1 MKAADWNERR
11 PVGTQVPVTLAN
23 GKSLSTRTI
32 GPPCTW
38 AGLDHVPVA
47 GLNGYVLLCWVVAR
61 DALPNFQRIR
71 V

>member
-11 PVGTQVPVTLAN
+11 PVGTQVPVTLTN

-38 AGLDHVPVA
+38 GGVDHVPVA
-47 GLNGYVLLCWVVAR
+47 GLNGYVLLCGVVAR
-61 DALPNFQRIR
+61 DALPDSQRIW